1 MDLRE
6 KLGIIGSDR
15 NCIHL
20 FREGMFWKA
29 YEDSAY
35 LFIKHIREYK
45 PVKKTVKSLKMA
57 VVSVGFPENVLE
69 NMLQD
74 VEIVS
79 RVEDYC
85 VIGCGQVES
94 TQEEFSLWKESIEEQ
109 MPAATGGRIRDKHLN
124 PGVESGPYPD
134 LINKIRNFRI
144 ESSTPLS
151 CMLFL
156 SQIQQDLNGAL

>member
-15 NCIHL
+15 SSIHL
-20 FREGMFWKA
+20 FREGTFWKA

-35 LFIKHIREYK
+35 LFIKHIRKYK
-45 PVKKTVKSLKMA
+45 PVKKTIKSLKMA
-57 VVSVGFPENVLE
+57 VVSVGFPEKVLE
-69 NMLQD
+69 DILQD

-85 VIGCGQVES
+85 AIGCEQIES
-94 TQEEFSLWKESIEEQ
+94 TEEEFHLWKERVEEQ
-109 MPAATGGRIRDKHLN
+109 IPTIGRKENIRIEHI
-124 PGVESGPYPD
+124 PYSD

-156 SQIQQDLNGAL
+156 SQIQQDLNGTL